1 MTTDHHRMSKIWVVS
16 EYTSSKQNS
25 TGYFWEKAIHQLKS
39 DGLQVDVL
47 TLKEAVKNTTK
58 KSIVERAGAK
68 LMAAAK
74 LAWATGRKAQK
85 GDIVFSGTNPET
97 LLFVLALLR
106 KLIRFR
112 WYVLVHDVFPENL
125 VPAGILKKESVYF
138 RILKTIF
145 DWVYA
150 QPDRLFVIGRD
161 MKELVD
167 EKTGNPARS
176 FFVHNWVD
184 ADQIFSLAK
193 KKSKLIKSL
202 GWEEKTVFQFFGNM
216 GRVQGIPNILRAID
230 QVSSERAAF
239 LFIGAGACVDLVSK
253 YKKENPEKSFHYFGE
268 LPQEQKNEGLAA
280 CDVAL
285 ISLEPGM
292 YGLGVPSKAYFSMA
306 ADRPILAVMDA
317 RSEISLTVEEN
328 DIGWSCEADNPEKI
342 ARTIDLICNMDL
354 SRYEG
359 RSKKALQEKYSS
371 TVALTKLSGL
381 MQADMA

>member
-1 MTTDHHRMSKIWVVS
+1 MTTDHYRMSKIWVVS

-25 TGYFWEKAIHQLKS
+25 TGYFWEKAIHQLKA

-47 TLKEAVKNTTK
+47 TLKEAVENTTK
-58 KSIVERAGAK
+58 KSIVKRAGAK

-74 LAWATGRKAQK
+74 LAWITGRKARK
-85 GDIVFSGTNPET
+85 GDVVFSGTNPET
-97 LLFVLALLR
+97 LLFALSVLR
-106 KLIRFR
+106 RLIGFR
-112 WYVLVHDVFPENL
+112 WYVLVHDIFPENL
-125 VPAGILKKESVYF
+125 IPAGIIKKENIFYKL
-138 RILKTIF
+138 LKVIF
-145 DWVYA
+145 DWVYG

-161 MKELVD
+161 MKELID
-167 EKTGNPARS
+167 KKTGKPARS

-184 ADQIFSLAK
+184 ADQVFPIPK
-193 KKSKLIKSL
+193 KNSKLIKSL

-216 GRVQGIPNILRAID
+216 GRVQGIPNILQAID
-230 QVSSERAAF
+230 QVSSARAAF
-239 LFIGAGACVDLVSK
+239 LFIGAGACVDLVST
-253 YKKENPEKSFHYFGE
+253 YKKTNLEKNVHYFGE
-268 LPQEQKNEGLAA
+268 LPQEQKSEGLAA

-317 RSEISLTVEEN
+317 RSEISLAVEEN

-342 ARTIDLICNMDL
+342 AKTIDHICRMDL

-359 RSKKALQEKYSS
+359 RSKNVLQKKYSDS
-371 TVALTKLSGL
+371 VALAKLSAL
-381 MQADMA
+381 IQADMA

>member
-16 EYTSSKQNS
+16 EYTSSIQNS
-25 TGYFWEKAIHQLKS
+25 TGYFWEKAIQQLKV

-47 TLKEAVKNTTK
+47 TLKEEVKNSTK
-58 KSIVERAGAK
+58 KSIIKRVGGK
-68 LMAAAK
+68 LMAAVK
-74 LAWATGRKAQK
+74 LAWVTGRKARK

-97 LLFVLALLR
+97 LFFALSLLR
-106 KLIRFR
+106 RLIGFR

-125 VPAGILKKESVYF
+125 IPAGVLKKESTSF
-138 RILKTIF
+138 RVLKATF

-167 EKTGNPARS
+167 KKTKKPARN
-176 FFVHNWVD
+176 FFIHNWVD
-184 ADQIFSLAK
+184 ANQIFPIAK
-193 KKSKLIKSL
+193 RDSKMIKSL
-202 GWEEKTVFQFFGNM
+202 GWEGKIVFQFFGNM
-216 GRVQGIPNILRAID
+216 GRVQGIPNILQAID
-230 QVSSERAAF
+230 RVSSEKAAF
-239 LFIGAGACVDLVSK
+239 LFIGAGAYVDLVSAYQK
-253 YKKENPEKSFHYFGE
+253 SNPEKPFHYFGE
-268 LPQEQKNEGLAA
+268 LPQDQKNEGLAA

-317 RSEISLTVEEN
+317 RSEISLAVEEN

-342 ARTIDLICNMDL
+342 ARTIDHICNMDL

-359 RSKKALQEKYSS
+359 RSKNVLQEKYSES
-371 TVALTKLSGL
+371 VALATLSGL
-381 MQADMA
+381 IQADMV

>member
-1 MTTDHHRMSKIWVVS
+1 
-16 EYTSSKQNS
+16 
-25 TGYFWEKAIHQLKS
+25 
-39 DGLQVDVL
+39 
-47 TLKEAVKNTTK
+47 
-58 KSIVERAGAK
+58 
-68 LMAAAK
+68 MAAAK